1 MRVGIIGTGWGRM
14 HIGAFRAAGADVAV
28 LCGRNL
34 DKTRGIAQRENVATA
49 TDDVGELC
57 QRVDIV
63 VVASSDG
70 AHRDHV
76 RTALAAKRH
85 VLCEKPLAMTLAEA
99 KELVTAADQSGV
111 RCAVGFPYRQLPP
124 LIGLRAWLMTK
135 GPVREIDVVL
145 RSSFVTTLEGSG
157 DFGGTS
163 HIVDAALWLARGEP
177 ESVFASL
184 GEGAVALHV
193 RMRGG
198 ARLNL
203 IHRPTAEPGIHG
215 SWSIA
220 GEGYEAG
227 FFGGYQPS
235 VGGWRVSAPRA
246 FSDGAWRDV
255 ANGID
260 PRPHHRE
267 PWAEAHVT
275 AARHFLAGDLA
286 RLASF
291 RDGARVQA
299 IFDAATRSQASGR
312 REPLSAGG

>member
-1 MRVGIIGTGWGRM
+1 MKVGIIGTGWGRM

-34 DKTRGIAQRENVATA
+34 EKTRGIAQRENIATA
-49 TDDVGELC
+49 TDDVAKLC
-57 QRVDIV
+57 EQVDVV
-63 VVASSDG
+63 VVASPDG
-70 AHRDHV
+70 KHRDHV
-76 RTALAAKRH
+76 RAALNAKRH

-99 KELVTAADQSGV
+99 KELVAAADASGV
-111 RCAVGFPYRQLPP
+111 RCAVGFPYRQLAPM
-124 LIGLRAWLMTK
+124 IGLRAWLMTRS
-135 GPVREIDVVL
+135 PVREIDVTL

-163 HIVDAALWLARGEP
+163 HITDAALWLARGEP

-184 GEGAVALHV
+184 GEGAVAIHV

-203 IHRPTAEPGIHG
+203 VHRPTAEPGIHG

-227 FFGGYQPS
+227 FFGGYQPAL
-235 VGGWRVSAPRA
+235 GGWRVSAPRA
-246 FSDGAWRDV
+246 YVDGAWRDV
-255 ANGID
+255 AHGIE
-260 PRPHHRE
+260 PRPHQRE

-275 AARHFLAGDLA
+275 AARHFLDGDLA
-286 RLASF
+286 RLATF

-299 IFDAATRSQASGR
+299 VLDAAARSHASGK
-312 REPLSAGG
+312 REPVAT

>member
-1 MRVGIIGTGWGRM
+1 MKVGIIGTGWGRM

-34 DKTRGIAQRENVATA
+34 EKTRGIAQRENIATA
-49 TDDVGELC
+49 TDDVRKLCEL
-57 QRVDIV
+57 VDIV
-63 VVASSDG
+63 VVASPDG
-70 AHRDHV
+70 MHRDHV
-76 RTALAAKRH
+76 RAALAAKKH

-99 KELVTAADQSGV
+99 RELVTAAGASGV

-135 GPVREIDVVL
+135 GPVRELDVTL
-145 RSSFVTTLEGSG
+145 RSSFVTTLEGTG

-163 HIVDAALWLARGEP
+163 HIIDAALWLTRGEP
-177 ESVFASL
+177 DSVFASI
-184 GEGAVALHV
+184 GDGAIALHV
-193 RMRGG
+193 ALRGG
-198 ARLNL
+198 GRLNL

-220 GEGYEAG
+220 GEGWEAG

-246 FSDGAWRDV
+246 FIDGGWRDV

-275 AARHFLAGDLA
+275 AARHFLEGDLA

-291 RDGARVQA
+291 KDGARVQA
-299 IFDAATRSQASGR
+299 VLDAAARSQASAR
-312 REPLSAGG
+312 REAIAP